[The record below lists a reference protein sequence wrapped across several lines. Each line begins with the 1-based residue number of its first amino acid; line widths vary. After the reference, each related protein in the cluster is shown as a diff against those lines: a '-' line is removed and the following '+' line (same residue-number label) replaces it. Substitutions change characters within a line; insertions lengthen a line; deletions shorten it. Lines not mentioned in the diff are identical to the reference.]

1 MNNIRIAGTGRFTF
15 TTTNGTIQPKDL
27 DPTKDARWEL
37 LKYKEQ
43 SGQRDKRLLDYER
56 EELRGIYDFHKL
68 PVPDYIVPEIV
79 PELSFGS
86 KAFYP
91 WQGRKGARQYHW
103 RNSCTS
109 IGVRN
114 AGYKIHWVNYYGIC
128 DVTKQCQTYPK
139 NRCEACRGGN
149 TLKGRFYADYLKNG
163 VFQDRFC
170 WTIHIKKKKIV
181 IHEPEITKLEKIK
194 IPESSEHRFYVRPLI
209 KGVNC

>member
-1 MNNIRIAGTGRFTF
+1 MTFSYHSTGHITFNNGTTNTGRTYE
-15 TTTNGTIQPKDL
+15 T
-27 DPTKDARWEL
+27 E
-37 LKYKEQ
+37 
-43 SGQRDKRLLDYER
+43 YER
-56 EELRGIYDFHKL
+56 MQRLAWEKEEKRRKEKFAVENREEMRGIYDFHKL

-86 KAFYP
+86 KAYYS

-103 RNSCTS
+103 RGSCTS

-114 AGYKIHWVNYYGIC
+114 AGYKIHWVNYYGVC
-128 DVTKQCQTYPK
+128 DVTKKCQTFPK

-149 TLKGRFYADYLKNG
+149 TLKGRFYADHLKNG
-163 VFQDRFC
+163 IFQERFC

-181 IHEPEITKLEKIK
+181 ISEPEIVQLEKLK
-194 IPESSEHRFYVRPLI
+194 IPESSEHRFNVRPLI

>member
-1 MNNIRIAGTGRFTF
+1 MGLLYHSTGHITFNNGTTNTGRTYE
-15 TTTNGTIQPKDL
+15 T
-27 DPTKDARWEL
+27 
-37 LKYKEQ
+37 
-43 SGQRDKRLLDYER
+43 DYER
-56 EELRGIYDFHKL
+56 MQRLAWEKEEKRRKEKYAVEEREEMRGIYDFHKL

-86 KAFYP
+86 KAYYP

-103 RNSCTS
+103 RGSCTS

-114 AGYKIHWVNYYGIC
+114 AGYKIHWVNYYGVC
-128 DVTKQCQTYPK
+128 DVTKKCQTFPK

-149 TLKGRFYADYLKNG
+149 TLKGRFYADHLKNG
-163 VFQDRFC
+163 IFQERFC

-181 IHEPEITKLEKIK
+181 ISEPEIVKLEKLK
-194 IPESSEHRFYVRPLI
+194 IPESSEHRFNVRPLI

>member
-1 MNNIRIAGTGRFTF
+1 MGLLYHSTGHITF
-15 TTTNGTIQPKDL
+15 SNGNTNVRRTYE
-27 DPTKDARWEL
+27 T
-37 LKYKEQ
+37 
-43 SGQRDKRLLDYER
+43 DYER
-56 EELRGIYDFHKL
+56 MQRLAWEKEEKRRKEKYAVEEREEMRGIYDFHKL

-86 KAFYP
+86 KAYYS

-103 RNSCTS
+103 RGSCTS

-128 DVTKQCQTYPK
+128 DVTKKCQTFPK

-149 TLKGRFYADYLKNG
+149 TLKGRFYADHLKNG
-163 VFQDRFC
+163 IFQERFC

-181 IHEPEITKLEKIK
+181 ISEPEIINLEKIK
-194 IPESSEHRFYVRPLI
+194 IPESREHRFYVRPII
-209 KGVNC
+209 KGVNS

>member
-1 MNNIRIAGTGRFTF
+1 MGLLYHSTGHITFNNGSTNTGRTYE
-15 TTTNGTIQPKDL
+15 T
-27 DPTKDARWEL
+27 
-37 LKYKEQ
+37 
-43 SGQRDKRLLDYER
+43 DYER
-56 EELRGIYDFHKL
+56 MQRLAWEKEEKRRKEKYAVEEREEMRGIYDFHKL

-86 KAFYP
+86 KAYYP

-103 RNSCTS
+103 RGSCTS

-114 AGYKIHWVNYYGIC
+114 AGYKIHWVNYYGVC
-128 DVTKQCQTYPK
+128 DVTKKCQTFPK

-149 TLKGRFYADYLKNG
+149 TLKGRFYADHLKNG
-163 VFQDRFC
+163 IFQERFC

-181 IHEPEITKLEKIK
+181 ISEPEIVELEKLK
-194 IPESSEHRFYVRPLI
+194 IPETNEHRFYTRPLI

>member
-1 MNNIRIAGTGRFTF
+1 MGLLYHSTGHITFNNGTTNTGRTYE
-15 TTTNGTIQPKDL
+15 T
-27 DPTKDARWEL
+27 
-37 LKYKEQ
+37 
-43 SGQRDKRLLDYER
+43 DYER
-56 EELRGIYDFHKL
+56 MQRLAWEKEEKRRKEKYAVEEREEMRGIYDFHKL

-86 KAFYP
+86 KAYYP

-103 RNSCTS
+103 RGSCTS

-114 AGYKIHWVNYYGIC
+114 AGYKIHWVNYYGVC
-128 DVTKQCQTYPK
+128 DVTKKCQTFPK

-149 TLKGRFYADYLKNG
+149 TLKGRFYADHLKNG
-163 VFQDRFC
+163 IFQERFC

-181 IHEPEITKLEKIK
+181 ISEPEIVELEKLK
-194 IPESSEHRFYVRPLI
+194 IPETNEHRFYTRPLI